1 MTDNQTPEAPN
12 TQAPHT
18 QAPDPKAPGSQTSDS
33 QPNEENENRGS
44 PPGYGNGE
52 VTGAGGSGAAEDYD
66 ADPAGGGGSFPPVA
80 PKTGQGGA
88 DEPHGGTR

>member
-18 QAPDPKAPGSQTSDS
+18 QAPEPKAPGSQ
-33 QPNEENENRGS
+33 PNEEQENRGM

-66 ADPAGGGGSFPPVA
+66 ADPVGGGGSFPPVA
-80 PKTGQGGA
+80 PTEGEGGA